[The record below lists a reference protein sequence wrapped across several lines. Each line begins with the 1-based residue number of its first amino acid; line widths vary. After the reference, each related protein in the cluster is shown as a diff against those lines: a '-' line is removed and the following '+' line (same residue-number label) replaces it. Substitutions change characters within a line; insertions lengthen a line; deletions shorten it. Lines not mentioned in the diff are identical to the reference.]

1 MLADAFGE
9 VYTKF
14 KLNFYRGI
22 FERLQER
29 ESSLSAS
36 ESYAV
41 EVIHSLDKPTIS
53 RFAEF
58 LQISLPN
65 ATYKV
70 NTLVRK
76 GYIVK
81 ANSSADRREYHLCTT
96 PKFAQYY
103 AINQSYVATISKR
116 IEARFSHEE
125 TRQLEEMLSIISQE
139 LMPENSGK
147 WLAKGESI

>member
-1 MLADAFGE
+1 VLEKAFKE

-36 ESYAV
+36 EAYAV
-41 EVIHSLDKPTIS
+41 EVIYALDEPTIGQ
-53 RFAEF
+53 FADF
-58 LQISLPN
+58 LQISKPN

-76 GYIVK
+76 GYIEKV
-81 ANSSADRREYHLCTT
+81 NSAVDRREYHLRTT
-96 PKFAQYY
+96 PRFQRYY
-103 AINQSYVATISKR
+103 AINENYLDIVMQR
-116 IEARFSHEE
+116 IRDRFSESE
-125 TRQLEEMLSIISQE
+125 TTQLEHMLQIISRD
-139 LMPENSGK
+139 LMFENNDG
-147 WLAKGESI
+147 LDNNR